1 MAISYRKHNKEWE
14 YRITYQDPIT
24 KKRKEKSRRG
34 FSTKPEAR
42 LAAQEMEQKLL
53 SGLELTEDILIRDYL
68 PTWLEEYKAGVV
80 RKNTYQIHNR
90 NIEKHLIPYFK
101 KMKLRELK
109 PITYQKFL
117 NYLVDLG
124 YSRRTVQ
131 IIHGTM
137 RSAME
142 RAKINQKIEF
152 NPCDG
157 AEIKTQ
163 KKRRSSKEE
172 LPYVTSDRV
181 TDLLSAAYE
190 YGYIYYVIFKI
201 LVETGMRKGE
211 AAGLQWTDIN
221 LKEKTIKITNTL
233 HFDAKNE
240 EELFGDTKTYTSQRT
255 IGIDDDLVKTLQFH
269 IKWQNQNKLA
279 LSEKYA
285 HNLNLVCCRTD
296 GTHLTKSTLFNAF
309 SRILKRAGI
318 DPLPIHGLRH
328 THAVMLLEAGA
339 SMKYIQERLGHKSM
353 EITSD
358 VYSHISKKLESQTLD
373 MYEEYKKKLRK

>member
-1 MAISYRKHNKEWE
+1 LAISYRKHNKEWE
-14 YRITYQDPIT
+14 YRITYQDPTT
-24 KKRKEKSRRG
+24 KKRKEKSKRG
-34 FSTKPEAR
+34 FKSKPEAR
-42 LAAQEMEQKLL
+42 IAAQEMEQKLL
-53 SGLELTEDILIRDYL
+53 SGIEMSNNILIKDYL
-68 PTWLEEYKAGVV
+68 PTWLKEYKHGVV
-80 RKNTYQIHNR
+80 RKNTYQIHER
-90 NIEKHLIPYFK
+90 NINKHLIPYFK
-101 KMKLRELK
+101 KMKLKELK

-117 NYLVDLG
+117 NYLGEKG

-137 RSAME
+137 RAAME

-163 KKRRSSKEE
+163 KSRRSKSEE
-172 LPYVTSDRV
+172 LPYIPSDRV
-181 TDLLSAAYE
+181 NDLLKAAYE
-190 YGYIYYVIFKI
+190 YGYIYYIIFKI
-201 LVETGMRKGE
+201 LLETGMRKGE
-211 AAGLQWTDIN
+211 AAGLRWTDIN
-221 LKEKTIKITNTL
+221 LKEKTITISNTL

-240 EELFGDTKTYTSQRT
+240 EELFGDTKTYSSQRT

-279 LSEKYA
+279 LGDDYA
-285 HNLNLVCCRTD
+285 HSLNLVCCRPD

-309 SRILKRAGI
+309 SRILNKAAI
-318 DPLPIHGLRH
+318 DPIPIHGLRH

-353 EITSD
+353 EVTSD
-358 VYSHISKKLESQTLD
+358 VYSHISKRLETKTLD
-373 MYEEYKKKLRK
+373 MYEEYKKRLRR

>member
-1 MAISYRKHNKEWE
+1 MAINFRKHPNGWE
-14 YRITYQDPIT
+14 YRIRITDPIT
-24 KKRKEKSRRG
+24 HERKERSKRG
-34 FSTKPEAR
+34 FRTKPEAR
-42 LAAQEMEQKLL
+42 IAAQELERKLL
-53 SGLELTEDILIRDYL
+53 SGLEMNDDILLKDYL
-68 PTWLEEYKAGVV
+68 PEWLKEYKEGVV
-80 RKNTYQIHNR
+80 RKNTYQIHER
-90 NIEKHLIPYFK
+90 NINKHLIPYFK
-101 KMKLRELK
+101 NMKLVDLK
-109 PITYQKFL
+109 PVTYQKFL
-117 NYLVDLG
+117 NYLVDFG

-163 KKRRSSKEE
+163 KKRRSSKED
-172 LPYVTSDRV
+172 LPYIPSGRV
-181 TDLLSAAYE
+181 NDLLKAAYE

-221 LKEKTIKITNTL
+221 LKEKTINITHTL
-233 HFDAKNE
+233 HFNAKTE

-255 IGIDDDLVKTLQFH
+255 IGIDNDLVKMLQFH

-279 LSEKYA
+279 LGDNYA
-285 HNLNLVCCRTD
+285 HSLNLVCSRPD

-309 SRILKRAGI
+309 SRILKRAEI

-353 EITSD
+353 QVTSD
-358 VYSHISKKLESQTLD
+358 IYSHISKKLEQNTLD
-373 MYEEYKKKLRK
+373 KYEEYKRRMRE